1 MKGKIEIV
9 NADSTRYMHFYTG
22 SGGLVDGTLA
32 VLDSG
37 TAIQASEGVA
47 SAILLGVVIGDY
59 DAGEIATIYPL
70 TGTELKMDIY
80 QGGATDTF
88 AAANVGTPFDI
99 YVDTGAT
106 PDAFYID
113 PNDTTGAFLVLM
125 SYDNTALKANL
136 RALNSVIYVG

>member
-47 SAILLGVVIGDY
+47 TAILLGVVIGDY
-59 DAGEIATIYPL
+59 DAGEVCTIYPL
-70 TGTELKMDIY
+70 TGTELKMDVY

-88 AAANVGTPFDI
+88 AAANVGTPFDLEI
-99 YVDTGAT
+99 VTSTT
-106 PDAFYID
+106 PDEFYINA
-113 PNDTTGAFLVLM
+113 NDTTNGFLILM
-125 SYDNTALKANL
+125 SYDNTAAKANL

>member
-1 MKGKIEIV
+1 MINVV
-9 NADSTRYMHFYTG
+9 NAKPERIMHFYTG
-22 SGGLVDGTLA
+22 SGGLKAGQLA

-37 TAIQASEGVA
+37 TAIAASEGV
-47 SAILLGVVIGDY
+47 STAILLGVALD
-59 DAGEIATIYPL
+59 DASAGAICNIYPL
-70 TGTELKMDIY
+70 TGTELEIDIY

-99 YVDTGAT
+99 YVNSGDML
-106 PDAFYID
+106 ID

-125 SYDNTALKANL
+125 SYDNEYQKAYV